1 MASCSSRLF
10 GSSRTE
16 TAPHGEPP
24 QQVSAV
30 SLLAERKLSVSVRA
44 LLLENVRNL
53 LDMDDGETFREVIH
67 SSIPRTS
74 TGTQH
79 DPLPVDR

>member
-1 MASCSSRLF
+1 MRAATTSFSSQSTCL
-10 GSSRTE
+10 
-16 TAPHGEPP
+16 
-24 QQVSAV
+24 
-30 SLLAERKLSVSVRA
+30 RKLGVSVRA